1 VLGTPEA
8 TGFDDSAESCPKR
21 PSPIPEILAN
31 IDTSTP
37 SSQIIAAFFSGPVPL
52 PAILRAYNDIVPG
65 SAEKIIANSIAQ
77 SQHRQNLEKVRVL
90 GDEWRANM
98 GLYAGSGLAAGCL
111 ISGTILGLYGQSWLA
126 GVLFT
131 TTIGSILASLV
142 YSHHQRQ
149 AEIAKKAE
157 IKNKLAD
164 GTSSPPERPD
174 PTLVPAAK

>member
-65 SAEKIIANSIAQ
+65 SAEKIIANTIRAVHDECYSIGCDDRCIVNEPMRME
-77 SQHRQNLEKVRVL
+77 SP
-90 GDEWRANM
+90 
-98 GLYAGSGLAAGCL
+98 SGLRAL
-111 ISGTILGLYGQSWLA
+111 VFW
-126 GVLFT
+126 
-131 TTIGSILASLV
+131 ASE
-142 YSHHQRQ
+142 YASHHVFTIVNIQ
-149 AEIAKKAE
+149 
-157 IKNKLAD
+157 
-164 GTSSPPERPD
+164 S
-174 PTLVPAAK
+174 